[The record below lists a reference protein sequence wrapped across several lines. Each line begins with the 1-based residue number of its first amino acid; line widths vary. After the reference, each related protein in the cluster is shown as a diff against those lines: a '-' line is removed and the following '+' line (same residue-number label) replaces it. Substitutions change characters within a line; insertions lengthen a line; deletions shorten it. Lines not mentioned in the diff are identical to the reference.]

1 MGEVAE
7 LNGPTLLCIVGPPAV
22 GKMAV
27 AYEIAQLTGMKVFHN
42 HLAIEPV
49 LRFFEFG
56 SEPYVRLVGEFRRR
70 VFEEVAA
77 SDLAGLIF
85 TFVWAFDDPADEA
98 ELERYAAP
106 FRKREGRVFYLELS
120 ASQEVRLERNKGEL
134 RLAEKPSKRDL
145 DWSRRNLL
153 EMDAKYQLNSNGEFK
168 DRADYLRIDNTELS
182 AAAVAKLAIK
192 HFGLR

>member
-1 MGEVAE
+1 M
-7 LNGPTLLCIVGPPAV
+7 T
-22 GKMAV
+22 V

-85 TFVWAFDDPADEA
+85 TFVWAFDVPEDEA

-106 FRKREGRVFYLELS
+106 FRNREGRVFYLELS

-145 DWSRRNLL
+145 DWSRQNLL
-153 EMDAKYQLNSNGEFK
+153 EMDAKYQLNSNGAFK
-168 DRADYLRIDNTELS
+168 DRADYLQIDNTELS
-182 AAAVAKLAIK
+182 AAAVAQLAIN